1 MFYLNRRWLN
11 KAWETEGSGPLLC
24 KHGVL
29 QAVFLLLF
37 LQFSLCHKRS
47 LQRWHLED
55 N

>member
-29 QAVFLLLF
+29 QAVFF
-37 LQFSLCHKRS
+37 FVVVFAIFVVP
-47 LQRWHLED
+47 
-55 N
+55 

>member
-29 QAVFLLLF
+29 QAVFF
-37 LQFSLCHKRS
+37 VVVFAIFVVP
-47 LQRWHLED
+47 
-55 N
+55 